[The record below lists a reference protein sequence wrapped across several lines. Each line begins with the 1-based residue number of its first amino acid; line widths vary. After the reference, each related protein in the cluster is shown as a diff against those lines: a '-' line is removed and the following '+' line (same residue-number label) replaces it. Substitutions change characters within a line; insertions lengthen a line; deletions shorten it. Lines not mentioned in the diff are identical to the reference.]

1 MGPTGAAKTPA
12 EGGYYPSVTPP
23 RRAEHVGI
31 SVHAGNGVQRAQ
43 AYLPQ
48 AHPGQGS
55 YAVLFLI
62 KIVEYAKK
70 FYSHLARVNSP
81 DITIEYKN
89 ARFFVIKSFSEEDVH
104 KSMKYQVWS
113 STPEGNKRLNEA
125 YQKCVAEKV
134 PLFLFF
140 RQVTIVTPVA

>member
-1 MGPTGAAKTPA
+1 MD
-12 EGGYYPSVTPP
+12 
-23 RRAEHVGI
+23 
-31 SVHAGNGVQRAQ
+31 
-43 AYLPQ
+43 
-48 AHPGQGS
+48 
-55 YAVLFLI
+55 
-62 KIVEYAKK
+62 YAKK

-81 DITIEYKN
+81 DITIEYKS

-104 KSMKYQVWS
+104 KSMKYQLWS

-140 RQVTIVTPVA
+140 RYWKKAV